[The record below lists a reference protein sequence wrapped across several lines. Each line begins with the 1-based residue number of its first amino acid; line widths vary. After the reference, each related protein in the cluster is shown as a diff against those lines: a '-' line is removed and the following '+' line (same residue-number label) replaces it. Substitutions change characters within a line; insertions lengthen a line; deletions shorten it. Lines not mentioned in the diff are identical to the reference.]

1 MCGIVGHV
9 GPLTDTGSS
18 RSLAV
23 LMDGLGRLEYR
34 GYDSAGVALV
44 GPSGLEIVKE
54 AGKLAG
60 LRALLEA
67 TPPAPVTAGIGNG
80 SDRKSVV

>member
-1 MCGIVGHV
+1 
-9 GPLTDTGSS
+9 
-18 RSLAV
+18 
-23 LMDGLGRLEYR
+23 MDGLGRLEYR

-44 GPSGLEIVKE
+44 GPSGLEVVKE

-67 TPPAPVTAGIGNG
+67 TPPAPVTAGIGHT
-80 SDRKSVV
+80 R